1 WGVYIMGNVFDGYT
15 DDGSI
20 YLYPVTDMDVYN
32 YTVHRNYLSNDN
44 MFTTQPR
51 KYRLEQVDWFTT
63 GSANSIHPMYS
74 GAGQLGTSGR
84 RWAQLYSEMQPNVS
98 SDASLKENITPV
110 SVGLD
115 FLKNV
120 KPVTY
125 NKAGSEKTE
134 YGVIAQDVVKALESS
149 G

>member
-1 WGVYIMGNVFDGYT
+1 
-15 DDGSI
+15 
-20 YLYPVTDMDVYN
+20 
-32 YTVHRNYLSNDN
+32 
-44 MFTTQPR
+44 

-120 KPVTY
+120 KTVTY

-134 YGVIAQDVVKALESS
+134 YGVIAQDVVKAFESS
-149 G
+149 GVDTETLTMLNKDEDGKYGLSYNELIPIII